1 MGDSRTCSSINHNDS
16 IDVKETN
23 DAIQRET
30 ICKSNIPRKLRKEWN
45 LEHKQGI
52 GFCYQ
57 EVLNDT
63 SSLRFQSLYIFV

>member
-57 EVLNDT
+57 EGNFSYCNGKNEEEECT
-63 SSLRFQSLYIFV
+63 